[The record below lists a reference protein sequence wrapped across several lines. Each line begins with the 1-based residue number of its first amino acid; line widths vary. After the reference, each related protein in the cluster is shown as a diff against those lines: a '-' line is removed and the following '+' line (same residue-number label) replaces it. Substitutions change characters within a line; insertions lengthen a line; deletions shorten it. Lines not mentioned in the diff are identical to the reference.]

1 MPHEIRRLLSAFTK
15 QAWFIDPREAEKI
28 VAVLMVRAAHGPRAI
43 GWPRTVN
50 DLRAEAGLPKIVGGD
65 ALVEHHIDT
74 RTFADV
80 PKVVAADGRAPA
92 RDRKKNI
99 VVINLQGPIVPRV
112 AGVDDI
118 SGPPAASLERFNTLF
133 DQAAASP
140 DTGAIVLNVD
150 SPGGV
155 VDLVPETAAKIDAAR
170 DPSRPIIAVANTMA
184 ASAAYWIAS
193 AADELVVTESGE
205 VGSIGV
211 WTMHEDM
218 SAALADEGVKITL
231 ISEGSRKVEGNP
243 FEPLSTEARKH
254 MQETTRHYYDMFA
267 RDVAMF
273 REVDENVVRG
283 DPESG
288 EPHFGGGRTYPARM
302 AVKLGMADKVESL
315 ESVLHSLQSGK
326 RPIRNRRAFGDS
338 RRPNLTAMRRRLA
351 LI

>member
-28 VAVLMVRAAHGPRAI
+28 VAVLMVRGAQAPRVVA
-43 GWPRTVN
+43 WPRTIN
-50 DLRAEAGLPKIVGGD
+50 ELRAEAGLPKIDGGD
-65 ALVEHHIDT
+65 VL
-74 RTFADV
+74 ADRHAAV
-80 PKVVAADGRAPA
+80 SRVVAAEGDRAPA

-99 VVINLQGPIVPRV
+99 VVLNLMGPIVPRV
-112 AGVDDI
+112 AGVDEI
-118 SGPPAASLERFNTLF
+118 SGPPAASLERFNAAF

-140 DTGAIVLNVD
+140 DTGAIVLNID

-155 VDLVPETAAKIDAAR
+155 VDMVPETAAKIRNACDA
-170 DPSRPIIAVANTMA
+170 SRPIIAVANTVA

-193 AADELVVTESGE
+193 AADELVVTDSGE

-211 WTMHEDM
+211 WSMHQDVSE
-218 SAALADEGVKITL
+218 ALAGEGVKITL
-231 ISEGSRKVEGNP
+231 ISEGARKVEGNP
-243 FEPLSTEARKH
+243 FEPLGAEARKH
-254 MQETTRHYYDMFA
+254 LQETTRHYYDMFVA
-267 RDVAMF
+267 DVAKH
-273 REVDENVVRG
+273 RGVEEKVVRA

-315 ESVLHSLQSGK
+315 ESVLRSLQNGK
-326 RPIRNRRAFGDS
+326 RPIRNRRAEDVSAGVSADM
-338 RRPNLTAMRRRLA
+338 LRRRLA